1 MAQEPVSSPALT
13 PIGPADRPLIPMLEA
28 ANLTCQRG
36 ERILFTDL
44 SFTLAPG
51 ELLQIAG
58 PNGSGKTSLLKL
70 LCGLSPPLAGAIRWQ
85 GESARGEDFR
95 RNLLYL
101 GHQNAVKEELTAL
114 ENLHIASA
122 FAGEPLSATQALTA
136 LAHIG
141 LAGREHLPAKV
152 LSQGQKRRVT
162 LARLLV
168 SHAPLWI
175 LDEPLTALDGLAV
188 ELIQSR
194 LAQHVTQGG
203 MVVLTT
209 HQPLQVPGVTPRR
222 IELH

>member
-13 PIGPADRPLIPMLEA
+13 PIGLAHRPLIPMLEA
-28 ANLTCQRG
+28 DNLTCQRG
-36 ERILFTDL
+36 ERILFTGL

-51 ELLQIAG
+51 ELLQIGG

-70 LCGLSPPLAGAIRWQ
+70 LCGLSPPLEGAIRWQ
-85 GESARGEDFR
+85 GAAARGEDFR

-114 ENLHIASA
+114 ENLHIASD
-122 FAGEPLSATQALTA
+122 FAGEPLTDTQALAA
-136 LAHIG
+136 LAHMG

-168 SHAPLWI
+168 SRAPLWI
-175 LDEPLTALDGLAV
+175 LDEPLTALDVLAV

-194 LAQHVTQGG
+194 LAQHVAQQG

-209 HQPLQVPGVTPRR
+209 HQALQVPGVTPRR
-222 IELH
+222 IELC